1 MEGTVFTPSLEGMKH
16 VKSEN
21 GEILTKPFLDVCK
34 HILPVL
40 DKFGAAM
47 AIVKS
52 DIGGNITRLETKYN
66 SDPSKYEYLYSMV
79 QVEVESKTA
88 TGSSSCSNGLLWL
101 TRAMD
106 FLVELFRNL
115 LEHADWTMS
124 QVCTDSYS
132 KTLKKWHGWL
142 ASSTVTVIYAV
153 HTWAQELTVPHRVS
167 VYNGHKD
174 EEGHVKAPAVHLS
187 NLREIFFTTDNKE
200 PEMQIGF
207 PTDVKHVAHIGWDGP
222 SVGSPSWMKDYH
234 SAPLS
239 SSFGADGRESP
250 PSNSW
255 GSQEFSRG
263 GGIEDSPAR
272 QTPEPSRLSAA
283 SAEPSPDSP
292 DVAPA
297 STKPRHSRRHQSDG
311 SLPSD
316 SPSRDS
322 ADGSRRGRKP
332 RKKDAAGPS
341 DSPAQDMPAI
351 PKQSH
356 RRKNRAAK
364 SKAPASTEEGS
375 TKPAPVA
382 AMPSAGEDHAAQ

>member
-1 MEGTVFTPSLEGMKH
+1 MFTPSLEGMKH

-115 LEHADWTMS
+115 LEYADWTMS

-142 ASSTVTVIYAV
+142 ASSTVTIAMKLAPDRKKFMEVIGGSGEINADMEKFCITFAPFLSEN
-153 HTWAQELTVPHRVS
+153 HKFLVS
-167 VYNGHKD
+167 VGLD
-174 EEGHVKAPAVHLS
+174 DMKAS
-187 NLREIFFTTDNKE
+187 
-200 PEMQIGF
+200 
-207 PTDVKHVAHIGWDGP
+207 
-222 SVGSPSWMKDYH
+222 
-234 SAPLS
+234 
-239 SSFGADGRESP
+239 
-250 PSNSW
+250 
-255 GSQEFSRG
+255 
-263 GGIEDSPAR
+263 
-272 QTPEPSRLSAA
+272 
-283 SAEPSPDSP
+283 
-292 DVAPA
+292 
-297 STKPRHSRRHQSDG
+297 
-311 SLPSD
+311 
-316 SPSRDS
+316 
-322 ADGSRRGRKP
+322 
-332 RKKDAAGPS
+332 
-341 DSPAQDMPAI
+341 
-351 PKQSH
+351 
-356 RRKNRAAK
+356 
-364 SKAPASTEEGS
+364 
-375 TKPAPVA
+375 
-382 AMPSAGEDHAAQ
+382 